1 MNKQRSLNNAESN
14 IAKHLYVKL
23 WRQFA
28 SEHVNDAGMAG
39 AEMEILT
46 NAEFLDEASHP
57 IVNRIREIACNHQ
70 LIEGWML

>member
-1 MNKQRSLNNAESN
+1 MC
-14 IAKHLYVKL
+14 VKL

-28 SEHVNDAGMAG
+28 GEHVNDAGMSG
-39 AEMEILT
+39 AEIEILT
-46 NAEFLDEASHP
+46 TAASLDEASHP